1 MTRIVYFTLA
11 QAEALF
17 AKPTAEPVSEY
28 QRERLAQRDN
38 YERLKQERRARE
50 ASNQST

>member
-1 MTRIVYFTLA
+1 MAGQPRDRA
-11 QAEALF
+11 WM
-17 AKPTAEPVSEY
+17 VSEY

-50 ASNQST
+50 ASTNSK